1 MKRIAN
7 YLILFVLI
15 LQGAGLVF
23 ATSATDDEKSAER
36 FGISTETVRQI
47 RESQGL
53 SSESLQK
60 FPNQKLPNLIRRLQ
74 HPDLPY
80 ERAKFRLL
88 QQRDEN
94 GRVNPTA
101 LGDALQRLRELRK
114 GSQKATVAGLP
125 TGKAVDLKTLLPP
138 GTRDGQ
144 GWKSLGPNNFGGRTR
159 SIILH
164 PNDPLHFW
172 LGSVGGGV
180 WQTFDGGQ
188 NFEAVDD
195 RMANLSVSCMV
206 MDPTNPK
213 IIYAGT
219 GEGFPPGEALSGAG
233 IFRTKDGHNWDQ
245 IMRTRKGD
253 FMYVNRLAISADGKV
268 LLAATSTLN
277 SGGAIFRSDDGERL
291 KWENTTTG
299 PFVDVLFHPTDSR
312 RALSAT
318 CDGRVYYSDNGG
330 EVWKPVRHDL
340 VWKGRVELA
349 YCRKNPTIVYASVD
363 NNDGEVW
370 RSKDDGK
377 TFIRMASQTQS
388 GELAHY
394 LGKLNG
400 GYANCI
406 WAGDPTNE
414 DFVIVGGLDLFRS
427 TDGGRTLDNF
437 SQWWNSASA
446 HADHHAI
453 VASPGFN
460 GTTDKTVFF
469 GNDGGIYKTDDVY
482 TVGSDP
488 DRQTGWQ
495 NLNNAYVATQFY
507 GAAANGSGMIIAG
520 AQDNGTLLYSP
531 EKGSEEWRVISEGD
545 GGFCATGSSN
555 PNEPGNSSVFY
566 GEYIFGNV
574 HRNTTDGGKDSESI
588 SGAIWNGA
596 TTCWKP
602 VPYSIT
608 DVQHEESL
616 FIAPLIVDPN
626 DAKRLLVGCRSLWQ
640 TRNGTAELTE
650 TSGPKWEEI
659 KGPLNPSEG
668 FISAIA
674 IAPGEPDVI
683 WVGYQTGKIFKISH
697 GRATSPDWNQVA
709 SVPGILPR
717 RFCTRLVIE
726 PTDHQV
732 VYATFGSFHRQ
743 NVWKTDNGGQRW
755 LPLGGDT
762 VPKIPVYA
770 LAIHPAR
777 SEWLYIGTEI
787 GVFASENGGKSWLA
801 GSQGPTNCAV
811 DDLFWIGQT
820 LVAATYGRGIFAID
834 LSNIH

>member
-1 MKRIAN
+1 MIVCAVWTV
-7 YLILFVLI
+7 VL
-15 LQGAGLVF
+15 G
-23 ATSATDDEKSAER
+23 TTDDEKSAER

-88 QQRDEN
+88 QQQDEN

-114 GSQKATVAGLP
+114 GGQKATVAGLP
-125 TGKAVDLKTLLPP
+125 TGKAVDLKTLSPP
-138 GTRDGQ
+138 GTRGGQ
-144 GWKSLGPNNFGGRTR
+144 GWISLGPKYFGGRTR
-159 SIILH
+159 SIILD
-164 PNDPLHFW
+164 PKDPLHFW

-195 RMANLSVSCMV
+195 RMANLSISCMV

-219 GEGFPPGEALSGAG
+219 GEGFYPGEALSGAG
-233 IFRTKDGHNWDQ
+233 IFRTKDGHSWDQ
-245 IMRTRKGD
+245 IMSTRNGE
-253 FMYVNRLAISADGKV
+253 FIYVNRLAISADGKV
-268 LLAATSTLN
+268 LLAATSTWN
-277 SGGAIFRSDDGERL
+277 SGGAVFRSDDGERSNW
-291 KWENTTTG
+291 KNTIGG
-299 PFVDVLFHPTDSR
+299 PFVDVVFHPTDSR
-312 RALSAT
+312 KALSAT
-318 CDGRVYYSDNGG
+318 WDGRVYYSDNGG
-330 EVWKPVRHDL
+330 EAWKPVRHQHF
-340 VWKGRVELA
+340 WRGRVELA

-363 NNDGEVW
+363 NDGGEVW
-370 RSKDDGK
+370 RSTDDGQ
-377 TFIRMASQTQS
+377 TFFRMASQTRD

-394 LGKLNG
+394 LGKQG

-414 DFVIVGGLDLFRS
+414 SFVIVGGLDLFRS
-427 TDGGRTLDNF
+427 DDGGETLDNF

-460 GTTDKTVFF
+460 GTTNKTVFF

-482 TVGSDP
+482 TVGSDS

-507 GAAANGSGMIIAG
+507 SAAANGSGMIIAG
-520 AQDNGTLLYSP
+520 AQDHGTLLYSP
-531 EKGSEEWRVISEGD
+531 EMGSEEWRVISDGD
-545 GGFCATGSSN
+545 GGFCAAGSTN

-566 GEYIFGNV
+566 GEYVYGNV
-574 HRNTTDGGKDSESI
+574 HRNTTDGAEDSRSI
-588 SGAIWNGA
+588 SGEIRNGS

-608 DVQHEESL
+608 DVQHEKSL
-616 FIAPLIVDPN
+616 FIAPLAVDPN

-640 TRNGTAELTE
+640 TKDGTAELTE

-659 KGPLNPSEG
+659 KGPLNPGEAR
-668 FISAIA
+668 ISAIA

-683 WVGYQTGKIFKISH
+683 WVGYQTGKIFKTSH
-697 GRATSPDWNQVA
+697 GRAKSPDWNQVA
-709 SVPGILPR
+709 SVSGILPR

-732 VYATFGSFHRQ
+732 VYATFGGFHRA
-743 NVWKTDNGGQRW
+743 NVWKTKDGGQRW

-762 VPKIPVYA
+762 IPNAPVYA
-770 LAIHPAR
+770 FAIHPANPH
-777 SEWLYIGTEI
+777 WLYIGTEN
-787 GVFASENGGKSWLA
+787 GVFVSENGGNSWSA
-801 GSQGPTNCAV
+801 NSEGPTNCAV
-811 DDLFWIGQT
+811 DDLFWMGQT

-834 LSNIH
+834 LSKVH